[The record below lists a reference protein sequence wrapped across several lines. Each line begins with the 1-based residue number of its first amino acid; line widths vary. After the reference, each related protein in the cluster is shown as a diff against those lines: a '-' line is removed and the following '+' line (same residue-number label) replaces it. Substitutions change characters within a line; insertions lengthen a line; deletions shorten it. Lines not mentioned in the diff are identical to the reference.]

1 MVNRGEYAVLWD
13 VDGVLIDSG
22 EQHRRAWEQLAREEH
37 LPYSDA
43 AFWATFGMR
52 NTDIFPRMFG
62 IAGPPERIAALGDR
76 KEAIYRALLAEDAV
90 ALPGAKELL
99 AALHAVGYRQALG
112 SSAPPANLEAIIS
125 LLDIAPL
132 LDAVVSG
139 EQVAH
144 GKPAP
149 DIFLAGAERL
159 GVVPRTLPRHRR
171 RARWGRRRPRGRDA
185 LPGGA
190 PRGPAR
196 CARTRRRRRAGRL
209 AEHTPASRWW
219 IGCWA
224 SPPTPDV
231 AARNSRSCITA
242 RYHYETGKTR
252 IFVTMAVA
260 VPERSAMLRVWRTR
274 RV

>member
-1 MVNRGEYAVLWD
+1 MVNRGEYAILWD

-22 EQHRRAWEQLAREEH
+22 EQHRRAWEQLAREEN

-62 IAGPPERIAALGDR
+62 ISGPPERIIVLGDR
-76 KEAIYRALLAEDAV
+76 KEAIYRALLAADAV

-99 AALHAVGYRQALG
+99 TALHAVGYQQALG
-112 SSAPPANLEAIIS
+112 SSAPPANLEAIIR
-125 LLDIAPL
+125 LLDIASL

-159 GVVPRTLPRHRR
+159 GVS
-171 RARWGRRRPRGRDA
+171 
-185 LPGGA
+185 
-190 PRGPAR
+190 PAR
-196 CARTRRRRRAGRL
+196 CLVIEDAPAGVAAAHAGGMRCLAVRRAGQTDALGIEAADALVDSLEHASLALVDRL
-209 AEHTPASRWW
+209 LG
-219 IGCWA
+219 I
-224 SPPTPDV
+224 
-231 AARNSRSCITA
+231 AAR
-242 RYHYETGKTR
+242 
-252 IFVTMAVA
+252 
-260 VPERSAMLRVWRTR
+260 
-274 RV
+274 

>member
-1 MVNRGEYAVLWD
+1 MRNWRIMARSTVHRARYNRSTWQYIDRTAELDERHGTGDRGRGEMVNRGEYAVLWD

-99 AALHAVGYRQALG
+99 AALHAAGYRQALG

-149 DIFLAGAERL
+149 DIFPRRGGAPGDRA
-159 GVVPRTLPRHRR
+159 RALPRHRR
-171 RARWGRRRPRGRDA
+171 RARRGRRRPRGRDA

-209 AEHTPASRWW
+209 A
-219 IGCWA
+219 G
-224 SPPTPDV
+224 
-231 AARNSRSCITA
+231 
-242 RYHYETGKTR
+242 TR
-252 IFVTMAVA
+252 QRR
-260 VPERSAMLRVWRTR
+260 PGRSAAGH
-274 RV
+274 